1 MAKEVKEK
9 VVYEPA
15 DCLLVKVSGNVN
27 VDDDAFT
34 HTGNDVYHVMSLD
47 KSEDY
52 GECKIKADPGSN
64 KKMAIFMPAS
74 PCNRKLILLSVANK
88 HFAENDEMILE
99 YKASKHIEGGSTHT
113 YELYKPLKK
122 DAKLVEYLDDAQK
135 AEYQVIINKAIEVYN
150 AQKAKPMTELEKAQ
164 AALAKAQRQIAIL
177 NGEEVPE
184 EVKEKTERKSIIDC
198 VAEEDYDR
206 YNELLDIAADAKSKA
221 PKVKR
226 EGKPMSKE
234 TKLKMAE
241 ARKKKL
247 EEQIAKLLAA
257 QLDEGNVA
265 EEDIAEATE

>member
-1 MAKEVKEK
+1 MAKEIKEK

-34 HTGNDVYHVMSLD
+34 HTGDDVYHVMSLD

-74 PCNRKLILLSVANK
+74 PCNRKLILLSVTNK
-88 HFAENDEMILE
+88 HFAENDEMTLE
-99 YKASKHIEGGSTHT
+99 YKASKHIEGGGYHT
-113 YELYKPLKK
+113 LEVGKPLKK
-122 DAKLVEYLDDAQK
+122 DAKLYEYMTDEQK
-135 AEYQVIINKAIEVYN
+135 TEYQAIVDAAIEEYN
-150 AQKAKPMTELEKAQ
+150 AQKKEPMTELEKAY
-164 AALAKAQRQIAIL
+164 AALAKAQRQIATL
-177 NGEEVPE
+177 NGEEIPE
-184 EVKEKTERKSIIDC
+184 EVKEKTERKTVIDC
-198 VAEEDYDR
+198 IPEDMYAK
-206 YNELLDIAADAKSKA
+206 YNEILDAAAEAKAKA
-221 PKVKR
+221 PKPKR

-241 ARKKKL
+241 SRKKKI

-257 QLDEGNVA
+257 QAEEVA
-265 EEDIAEATE
+265 EEVTE

>member
-15 DCLLVKVSGNVN
+15 DCLLVKVSGAVN
-27 VDDDAFT
+27 PADDAFT
-34 HTGNDVYHVMSLD
+34 HTGDDVYHVMSMD
-47 KSEDY
+47 KTEDY

-88 HFAENDEMILE
+88 HFANEDEMVLE
-99 YKASKHIEGGSTHT
+99 FKASKHIEGGGYHT
-113 YELYKPLKK
+113 LEVGKPLKK
-122 DAKLVEYLDDAQK
+122 DEKLVEFLNDEQK
-135 AEYQVIINKAIEVYN
+135 AEYQAIVDEAIKTYN
-150 AQKAKPMTELEKAQ
+150 AQKKEPLTELEKAQ
-164 AALAKAQRQIAIL
+164 LALAKAQRQIATL
-177 NGEEVPE
+177 KGEEVPE
-184 EVKEKTERKSIIDC
+184 EVKEKTERTGVVDC
-198 VAEEDYDR
+198 IAESSYDR

-241 ARKKKL
+241 NRKKKI

-265 EEDIAEATE
+265 EDDIAEAAE